1 MQNKNIRIRMER
13 SPRFITLHG
22 PFCPHGFKITYG
34 PYETTYNP
42 YSYNTIDVGYN
53 YPFTSDN
60 TTTTGYVVNTYNANT
75 TK

>member
-1 MQNKNIRIRMER
+1 M
-13 SPRFITLHG
+13 
-22 PFCPHGFKITYG
+22 
-34 PYETTYNP
+34 TYNP
-42 YSYNTIDVGYN
+42 YSYNTVDIGYN